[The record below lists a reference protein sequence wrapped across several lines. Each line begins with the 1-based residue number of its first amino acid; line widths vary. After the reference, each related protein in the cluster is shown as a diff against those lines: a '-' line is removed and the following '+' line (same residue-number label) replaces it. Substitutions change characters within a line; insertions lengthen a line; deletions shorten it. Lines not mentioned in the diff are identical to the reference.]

1 MEKVTDEAFKAFS
14 FIPQKDVILRIA
26 DVTRKASRKCNKCGG
41 FNYQCAISLEA
52 QDMLKL
58 SAVKGTI
65 NLITLPWIDWQNF

>member
-1 MEKVTDEAFKAFS
+1 MEKAADEAFKVLS

-26 DVTRKASRKCNKCGG
+26 DVTRKASRKCKKYDRS
-41 FNYQCAISLEA
+41 NYQCAISLEA

-65 NLITLPWIDWQNF
+65 KLDNFTMD